1 MSRPRPAGSPTFLPC
16 RAWARKPAR
25 ALAAL
30 LLPLLLLLP
39 RQGWAQSSQELE
51 NIEAAL
57 KASQSQ
63 SSKLSAAAAGLA
75 KEISDL
81 QTQLVARAAAAR
93 ETETALGR
101 LKTQLADLEQRE
113 AAQAVEL
120 ASRRRALV
128 QSLAALERL
137 AMTPPGA
144 ALVSA
149 APLDLARGQML
160 LALAVPELQRRS
172 QSLEA
177 DIAGLRELSAEIA
190 SRRSRMTALAASLDA
205 GQREI
210 ASLLVE
216 KAELQ
221 RQTAAEAAAA
231 DARSAKL
238 AAEAKDLKDLL
249 DRIAAEQAAQQKAA
263 QERAAQ
269 ERAAQEQAAQEG
281 AAQGQAAQDHASHQ
295 AAGEAPAAASP
306 PSSAPASAQAAP
318 PPQTA
323 ALPQP
328 PANARAF
335 PTKPGSLVTPVA
347 GPIIGR
353 FDQLAASGSKE
364 KGILIQAQPGATV
377 LAPFDGLVVYRGPF
391 RSYGEILIIQHSGGY
406 HSVLAGLG
414 RSDAAVGQWVLAG
427 EPVGM
432 MGSPQDGNT
441 RLYVELRRDGHPI
454 DPAPW
459 LGKTDTNVEEKK

>member
-1 MSRPRPAGSPTFLPC
+1 MSRPRPAGSPTFLPS

-101 LKTQLADLEQRE
+101 LKTQLSDLERRE

-177 DIAGLRELSAEIA
+177 DIAGLGELSAEIA

-231 DARSAKL
+231 DARGAKL

-263 QERAAQ
+263 KERAAQ
-269 ERAAQEQAAQEG
+269 EESAKEGAAQEQAAQ
-281 AAQGQAAQDHASHQ
+281 DHAGLQ
-295 AAGEAPAAASP
+295 GAGEAPTAASP

-377 LAPFDGLVVYRGPF
+377 LAPFDGQVVYRGPF

>member
-25 ALAAL
+25 TLAAL

-39 RQGWAQSSQELE
+39 RQGWAQSSQELQ

-81 QTQLVARAAAAR
+81 QTQLVARAATAR

-221 RQTAAEAAAA
+221 RQTAAAAAAA

-269 ERAAQEQAAQEG
+269 EEAAQERAAQEQAAQ
-281 AAQGQAAQDHASHQ
+281 DHAGHQ
-295 AAGEAPAAASP
+295 AAGAAPAAASP
-306 PSSAPASAQAAP
+306 PSSPPASAQAPP

-323 ALPQP
+323 ALPP

-335 PTKPGSLVTPVA
+335 PTKPGSLVMPVA

-377 LAPFDGLVVYRGPF
+377 LAPFDGQVVYRGPF

>member
-1 MSRPRPAGSPTFLPC
+1 
-16 RAWARKPAR
+16 
-25 ALAAL
+25 
-30 LLPLLLLLP
+30 
-39 RQGWAQSSQELE
+39 
-51 NIEAAL
+51 
-57 KASQSQ
+57 
-63 SSKLSAAAAGLA
+63 
-75 KEISDL
+75 
-81 QTQLVARAAAAR
+81 
-93 ETETALGR
+93 
-101 LKTQLADLEQRE
+101 
-113 AAQAVEL
+113 
-120 ASRRRALV
+120 
-128 QSLAALERL
+128 
-137 AMTPPGA
+137 MTPPGA

-172 QSLEA
+172 QLLEA
-177 DIAGLRELSAEIA
+177 DIADLRELSAEIA

-205 GQREI
+205 GRREI

-269 ERAAQEQAAQEG
+269 EEAAQERAAQEQAARDH
-281 AAQGQAAQDHASHQ
+281 AAQQG
-295 AAGEAPAAASP
+295 AGGAPAAASP
-306 PSSAPASAQAAP
+306 PSPAPASAPAAA

-323 ALPQP
+323 ALPP
-328 PANARAF
+328 ASANARAF
-335 PTKPGSLVTPVA
+335 PTKPGSLVMPVA

-377 LAPFDGLVVYRGPF
+377 LAPFDGQVVYRGPF

-414 RSDAAVGQWVLAG
+414 RSDAALGQWVLAG
-427 EPVGM
+427 EPVGV
-432 MGSPQDGNT
+432 MGSPQQDGNT
-441 RLYVELRRDGHPI
+441 KLYVELRHDGHPI

>member
-1 MSRPRPAGSPTFLPC
+1 M
-16 RAWARKPAR
+16 
-25 ALAAL
+25 
-30 LLPLLLLLP
+30 LPLLLLLP

-263 QERAAQ
+263 KERAAQ
-269 ERAAQEQAAQEG
+269 EESAKEGAAQEQAAQ
-281 AAQGQAAQDHASHQ
+281 DHAGLQ
-295 AAGEAPAAASP
+295 GAGEAPTAASP

-328 PANARAF
+328 PANARTF

>member
-1 MSRPRPAGSPTFLPC
+1 MSP
-16 RAWARKPAR
+16 
-25 ALAAL
+25 
-30 LLPLLLLLP
+30 
-39 RQGWAQSSQELE
+39 QGWAQSSQELE
-51 NIEAAL
+51 NIETAL

-63 SSKLSAAAAGLA
+63 SSKLSAAATALA

-93 ETETALGR
+93 ETETALAR
-101 LKTQLADLEQRE
+101 LKIQLADLERRE
-113 AAQAVEL
+113 AAQAGEL

-160 LALAVPELQRRS
+160 LAFAVPELQRRS
-172 QSLEA
+172 RLLEA

-190 SRRSRMTALAASLDA
+190 SRRSKMTALAASLDA

-269 ERAAQEQAAQEG
+269 EAAAQERAAQEQAAQDH
-281 AAQGQAAQDHASHQ
+281 AAQQG
-295 AAGEAPAAASP
+295 AGGAPAAASP
-306 PSSAPASAQAAP
+306 PSSAPAA
-318 PPQTA
+318 PQTA
-323 ALPQP
+323 ALP
-328 PANARAF
+328 PASVTARAF
-335 PTKPGSLVTPVA
+335 PTKPGSLVMPVA

-353 FDQLAASGSKE
+353 FDQLAASGSRE

-377 LAPFDGLVVYRGPF
+377 LAPFDGQVVYRGPF

>member
-1 MSRPRPAGSPTFLPC
+1 VSRPRPAALPILPPC
-16 RAWARKPAR
+16 RARARKSAG

-30 LLPLLLLLP
+30 LLLLLILP
-39 RQGWAQSSQELE
+39 PLGWAQSGQELE

-63 SSKLSAAAAGLA
+63 SSKLSAAAAALA

-93 ETETALGR
+93 ETETALAR

-113 AAQAVEL
+113 AAQAAEL

-144 ALVSA
+144 ALVYA

-160 LALAVPELQRRS
+160 LAFAVPELQRRS
-172 QSLEA
+172 QLLEA
-177 DIAGLRELSAEIA
+177 DIAGLRELSAQIA

-205 GQREI
+205 GRREI

-269 ERAAQEQAAQEG
+269 ERAAQEAAAQQRAAQE
-281 AAQGQAAQDHASHQ
+281 QAAQDHAAPQ
-295 AAGEAPAAASP
+295 AALGVPAAASP
-306 PSSAPASAQAAP
+306 PAPAPAPASAPAAP
-318 PPQTA
+318 APQTA
-323 ALPQP
+323 ALPP
-328 PANARAF
+328 ASANARAF
-335 PTKPGSLVTPVA
+335 PTMPGSLVMPVA
-347 GPIIGR
+347 GPIIGH

-364 KGILIQAQPGATV
+364 KGILIQAQSGATV
-377 LAPFDGLVVYRGPF
+377 LAPFDGQVVYRGPF

-414 RSDAAVGQWVLAG
+414 RSDAAVGQWVRAG
-427 EPVGM
+427 EPVGL
-432 MGSPQDGNT
+432 MGPPQQGKA

-459 LGKTDTNVEEKK
+459 LGKIDTNVD

>member
-1 MSRPRPAGSPTFLPC
+1 
-16 RAWARKPAR
+16 
-25 ALAAL
+25 
-30 LLPLLLLLP
+30 LLPLLLVCSP
-39 RQGWAQSSQELE
+39 QPGHAQSSRELE

-63 SSKLSAAAAGLA
+63 SSKLAAAAAALA

-81 QTQLVARAAAAR
+81 QAQLVARAAAAR

-101 LKTQLADLEQRE
+101 IKTQLADLEQRE
-113 AAQAVEL
+113 AAQAAEL

-128 QSLAALERL
+128 RSLAALERL

-160 LALAVPELQRRS
+160 LTLAVPELQRRS
-172 QSLEA
+172 QLLEA
-177 DIAGLRELSAEIA
+177 DIAGLKELSAEIA

-205 GQREI
+205 GRREI

-263 QERAAQ
+263 QERAAREAAAQ
-269 ERAAQEQAAQEG
+269 ERAAQEQAAH
-281 AAQGQAAQDHASHQ
+281 AAQQ
-295 AAGEAPAAASP
+295 AAGGSPAAAASP
-306 PSSAPASAQAAP
+306 PSPAPP

-323 ALPQP
+323 ALPPP
-328 PANARAF
+328 PANARSF
-335 PTKPGSLVTPVA
+335 PTKPGSLVAPVA

-353 FDQLAASGSKE
+353 FDQLDISGSKE

-377 LAPFDGLVVYRGPF
+377 LAPFDGQVVYRGPF

-427 EPVGM
+427 EPVGV
-432 MGSPQDGNT
+432 MGSPQQDGNT
-441 RLYVELRRDGHPI
+441 KLYVELRHDGHPI

-459 LGKTDTNVEEKK
+459 LGKTDTNVE

>member
-1 MSRPRPAGSPTFLPC
+1 
-16 RAWARKPAR
+16 
-25 ALAAL
+25 L
-30 LLPLLLLLP
+30 LFLLLLSP
-39 RQGWAQSSQELE
+39 QGWAQSSQELE
-51 NIEAAL
+51 NIETAL

-63 SSKLSAAAAGLA
+63 SSKLSAAATALA

-93 ETETALGR
+93 ETETALAR
-101 LKTQLADLEQRE
+101 LKTQLADLERRE
-113 AAQAVEL
+113 AAQAGEL

-160 LALAVPELQRRS
+160 LAFAVPELQRRS
-172 QSLEA
+172 RLLEA

-190 SRRSRMTALAASLDA
+190 SRRSKMTALAASLDA

-269 ERAAQEQAAQEG
+269 EAAAQERAAQEQAAQDH
-281 AAQGQAAQDHASHQ
+281 AAQQG
-295 AAGEAPAAASP
+295 AGGAPAAASP
-306 PSSAPASAQAAP
+306 PSSAPVSAPAAA

-323 ALPQP
+323 ALP
-328 PANARAF
+328 PASAIARAF
-335 PTKPGSLVTPVA
+335 PTKPGSLVMPVA

-364 KGILIQAQPGATV
+364 RGILIQAEPGATV
-377 LAPFDGLVVYRGPF
+377 LAPFDGQVVYRGPF

-427 EPVGM
+427 EPVGL

-441 RLYVELRRDGHPI
+441 KLYVELRHDGHPI

-459 LGKTDTNVEEKK
+459 LGKPDTNVEEKK

>member
-1 MSRPRPAGSPTFLPC
+1 
-16 RAWARKPAR
+16 
-25 ALAAL
+25 

-263 QERAAQ
+263 KERAAQ
-269 ERAAQEQAAQEG
+269 EESAKEGAAQEQAAQ
-281 AAQGQAAQDHASHQ
+281 DHAGLQ
-295 AAGEAPAAASP
+295 GAGEAPTAASP